1 VDTSRAT
8 QLTLVLGG
16 FFGKDVALERL
27 TALDA
32 ATGADNK
39 AFLRTALGFH
49 LWHNNSILFDDAGR
63 FLTGTLENPEPLIWD
78 SFLLPPQRQVPCSV
92 AIQNHFF
99 LGPITITI

>member
-1 VDTSRAT
+1 MDTSRAT

-32 ATGADNK
+32 ATGTDDE

-49 LWHNNSILFDDAGR
+49 LWHNDSILFDDAGR
-63 FLTGTLENPEPLIWD
+63 SLAETLENPEPLIRDWGTAT
-78 SFLLPPQRQVPCSV
+78 LRQSVPYLT
-92 AIQNHFF
+92 QHQTYFF
-99 LGPITITI
+99 FGLSTITI